1 LQGTFTTR
9 LEAYRRGFAVVI
21 KILRVVLALSALLF
35 AVDAVTAAT
44 VKVAAVHFN
53 PVLGDVA
60 GNRNQLVQL
69 TKTAAMN
76 GAKIV
81 VHTEMATSGYSY
93 FSRSEI
99 SAVAETIPGAST
111 AALGQVAKT
120 YGIYVAFGLP
130 EFDPQTN
137 LYYNCVALL
146 GPDGNVV
153 GVYRKRS
160 TLLEAS
166 YNAEVVAPIPTFDTP
181 YGRIGIVICAD
192 TFYSQFPRL
201 AALAGV
207 QILLAPSNV
216 GMSTDFLSVRVFEN
230 NFSAIVANRFGTG
243 LKGSK
248 KDFFN
253 QDSFAIPAP
262 FPHDFTL
269 GCRSMIM
276 SYDGRA
282 LADISD
288 QKITIGY
295 GELAIRSSRSFPV
308 IRRPSLYSLIGQDT
322 LQPYV
327 FKQFGLPPPAVF
339 ASAAVDP
346 GTSSTPWTAALTS
359 AQNALSAAKAAG
371 YTLRLI
377 VYPANYFQT
386 SDSKGVSDL
395 QQFSTQNN
403 IDLLLH
409 FGASVPPLS
418 FLITPSGQTYT
429 YQRTH
434 RAPAEPIPDDKL
446 SNHYWV
452 VDRDYA
458 RLALMQDKDMF
469 APETS
474 VVMAMMGV
482 DVVAINSDSA
492 EKVLSAL
499 WKSRTSDFLHI
510 IVANKQGKEG
520 IYLGGYLAD
529 PSFKEGDG
537 MIIMQMNTNDVRNK
551 QEPRFLD
558 FRPLLLPCGS
568 GNC

>member
-1 LQGTFTTR
+1 M
-9 LEAYRRGFAVVI
+9 I
-21 KILRVVLALSALLF
+21 KMLRVVLAVSALLF
-35 AVDAVTAAT
+35 AADAVTAAT
-44 VKVAAVHFN
+44 VKVATVHFN
-53 PVLGDVA
+53 PVQGDVS

-69 TKTAAMN
+69 TKTAAVN

-99 SAVAETIPGAST
+99 SGVAETIPGDST
-111 AALGQVAKT
+111 AALGQIAKA

-137 LYYNCVALL
+137 LYYNSVALL
-146 GPDGNVV
+146 GPDGNVA

-160 TLLEAS
+160 NLLEAS

-192 TFYSQFPRL
+192 MFYSQFPRL
-201 AALAGV
+201 AALSGV

-216 GMSTDFLSVRVFEN
+216 GITTDFLSVRVFEN
-230 NFSAIVANRFGTG
+230 NFSTIVANRFGTG
-243 LKGSK
+243 LKGGK

-253 QDSFAIPAP
+253 QDSFAIPSP
-262 FPHDFTL
+262 FPYDFNF
-269 GCRSMIM
+269 GPRSVIM
-276 SYDGRA
+276 SYDGTV

-288 QKITIGY
+288 HKITIGY
-295 GELAIRSSRSFPV
+295 GELPIRSSRAFPV

-322 LQPYV
+322 LQPYA
-327 FKQFGLPPPAVF
+327 FKQFGLPPPTVF

-346 GTSSTPWTAALTS
+346 GASSAPWTAALTS
-359 AQNALSAAKAAG
+359 AQKALSAAKAAG
-371 YTLRLI
+371 YTLRII
-377 VYPANYFQT
+377 VYPADYFQT
-386 SDSKGVSDL
+386 PDPKGMSNL
-395 QQFSTQNN
+395 QQFSAQNN

-446 SNHYWV
+446 SNYYWV

-492 EKVLSAL
+492 ETVLSAL
-499 WKSRTSDFLHI
+499 WKSRTSNYLHI